1 MPKTLD
7 KAEKRDRIRRKKKDG
22 MVVTG
27 KSVFNIIQILVNRRT
42 EVSKISKS
50 QNRERKN
57 SKKDRISSDREEAK
71 KKKSRKNYRKRRE
84 EKESLSYNIIKQDSW

>member
-22 MVVTG
+22 MIVTG
-27 KSVFNIIQILVNRRT
+27 KSVFNIINILVNRRA

-50 QNRERKN
+50 INRDRKN
-57 SKKDRISSDREEAK
+57 SKKERISSDREEAK

-84 EKESLSYNIIKQDSW
+84 EKENLSYNTIKEST

>member
-22 MVVTG
+22 MIVTG
-27 KSVFNIIQILVNRRT
+27 KSVFNIINILVNRRA

-50 QNRERKN
+50 VNRERKN

-84 EKESLSYNIIKQDSW
+84 EKENLSYNTIKEST

>member
-27 KSVFNIIQILVNRRT
+27 KSVFNIIQILVNRRK

-50 QNRERKN
+50 INRDRKN

-71 KKKSRKNYRKRRE
+71 KKKV
-84 EKESLSYNIIKQDSW
+84 

>member
-7 KAEKRDRIRRKKKDG
+7 KAENRDRIRRKKKDG

-27 KSVFNIIQILVNRRT
+27 KSVFNIVNILVNRRK

-50 QNRERKN
+50 INRDRKN

-84 EKESLSYNIIKQDSW
+84 EKENLSYNIIKEST

>member
-27 KSVFNIIQILVNRRT
+27 KSVFTIVNILVNRRKK

-50 QNRERKN
+50 VNRERKN

-84 EKESLSYNIIKQDSW
+84 EKENLSYNIIKEST

>member
-27 KSVFNIIQILVNRRT
+27 KSVFNIVNILVNRRK

-50 QNRERKN
+50 INRDRKN

-84 EKESLSYNIIKQDSW
+84 EKENLSYNIIKEST

>member
-27 KSVFNIIQILVNRRT
+27 KSVFNIVSILVNRRA

-50 QNRERKN
+50 INRDRKN
-57 SKKDRISSDREEAK
+57 SKKERISSDREDAK

-84 EKESLSYNIIKQDSW
+84 EKENLSYNIIKEST

>member
-27 KSVFNIIQILVNRRT
+27 KSVFNIVNILVNRRR

-50 QNRERKN
+50 INRDRKN
-57 SKKDRISSDREEAK
+57 SKKERISSDREEAK

-84 EKESLSYNIIKQDSW
+84 EKENLSYNIIKEST

>member
-1 MPKTLD
+1 MSTLQ

-27 KSVFNIIQILVNRRT
+27 KSVFNIVNILVNRRK

-50 QNRERKN
+50 INRDRKN

-84 EKESLSYNIIKQDSW
+84 EKENLSYNIIKEST

>member
-27 KSVFNIIQILVNRRT
+27 KSVFNIVNILVNRRK

-50 QNRERKN
+50 INRDRKN

-84 EKESLSYNIIKQDSW
+84 EKENLSYNIIKENGW

>member
-27 KSVFNIIQILVNRRT
+27 KSVFNIVNILVNRRR

-50 QNRERKN
+50 INRDRKN
-57 SKKDRISSDREEAK
+57 SKKERISSDREEAK

-84 EKESLSYNIIKQDSW
+84 EKENLSYNIIKENGW

>member
-27 KSVFNIIQILVNRRT
+27 KSVFNIVSILVNRRA

-50 QNRERKN
+50 MNRDRKN
-57 SKKDRISSDREEAK
+57 SKKERISSDREDAK

-84 EKESLSYNIIKQDSW
+84 EKENLSYNIIKEST

>member
-1 MPKTLD
+1 MKLD

-27 KSVFNIIQILVNRRT
+27 KSVFNIVNILVNRRR

-50 QNRERKN
+50 INRDRKN
-57 SKKDRISSDREEAK
+57 SKKERISSDREEAK

-84 EKESLSYNIIKQDSW
+84 EKENLSYNIIKENGW